1 MNLIK
6 QFTYFLTGLVLL
18 EMIGFPAIA
27 EANDR
32 DITAQE
38 RDKIVQTLKSID
50 CSTFEN
56 ADYEIDQ
63 QRFEIDNVLCANGQK
78 YEIYLDQNYR
88 IIKKELEN

>member
-6 QFTYFLTGLVLL
+6 QSVYFLTGFVLL
-18 EMIGFPAIA
+18 EIIFFPAIA
-27 EANDR
+27 KANDR
-32 DITAQE
+32 DITDQE
-38 RDKIVQTLKSID
+38 REKIVQTLKSID
-50 CSTFEN
+50 CNAFGE

-63 QRFEIDNVLCANGQK
+63 QRFEIDNVVCANGQK